1 MSELI
6 EYLIAIV
13 ICLPLF
19 LFIIAVIFRLLDN
32 SASIFLDNDILIDS
46 SYVSGDLIKD
56 QIQDTEDEKQKR
68 LLKRSLFYR
77 KLHNLFMILAVVS
90 VLPIILAFF
99 LIPLIN

>member
-1 MSELI
+1 MSELT
-6 EYLIAIV
+6 EYLVATA